1 MLTYGLRTKA
11 YLITATTATI
21 ELPSPSMS
29 IACDHSPVQKTVRAE
44 PVSVSTCKFCSVI
57 AGFAHCCCIQF
68 YSTSAITDRLD

>member
-1 MLTYGLRTKA
+1 MLTYGLRNQSLLDNSYDYNNRIA
-11 YLITATTATI
+11 I
-21 ELPSPSMS
+21 S
-29 IACDHSPVQKTVRAE
+29 IYVYSLDHSPLQKTVRAE